1 MDKFKSVDDI
11 LDFAIAR
18 EVEAIELYSDLV
30 RKVEKP
36 ELRSALKGFI
46 KEELEHK
53 EKLETEK
60 AEGIVLKDEE
70 VGNLEIA
77 EHVKGGE
84 VRPDMSYKDLL
95 ILAMK
100 KEAASVKL
108 YTDLAKMAQDEK
120 LKDTFLLLAQEEAEH
135 KLRFELEYDLTFF

>member
-1 MDKFKSVDDI
+1 MEKFRSVDEI
-11 LDFAIAR
+11 LNFAITR
-18 EVEAIELYSDLV
+18 EVEAIQLYSDLAL
-30 RKVEKP
+30 KVDKP
-36 ELRSALKGFI
+36 ELRIAIEGFI
-46 KEELEHK
+46 REELEHK

-77 EHVKGGE
+77 EHVEGGK

-95 ILAMK
+95 VLAMK

-108 YTDLAKMAQDEK
+108 YTNLAKMAEDEK

>member
-1 MDKFKSVDDI
+1 MDKFKSVDEI
-11 LDFAIAR
+11 LDFAIKR
-18 EVEAIELYSDLV
+18 EMEAIQLYSDLA
-30 RKVEKP
+30 RKVQKP
-36 ELRSALKGFI
+36 ELRSALEGFI
-46 KEELEHK
+46 REELEHK

-70 VGNLEIA
+70 VGNLGIA
-77 EHVKGGE
+77 EYVEGGE

-108 YTDLAKMAQDEK
+108 YTNLAKMAEDEK
-120 LKDTFLLLAQEEAEH
+120 LKDTFLLLAQEETEH

>member
-18 EVEAIELYSDLV
+18 EVEAIELYSDLM

-36 ELRSALKGFI
+36 ELRSAIKGFI

-77 EHVKGGE
+77 EHIEGGE

-108 YTDLAKMAQDEK
+108 YTDLAKMTEDEK
-120 LKDTFLLLAQEEAEH
+120 LKDTFLLLAQEESEH

>member
-1 MDKFKSVDDI
+1 MDNFKSVDDI
-11 LDFAIAR
+11 LDFAIGR
-18 EVEAIELYSDLV
+18 EVEAIELYSDLL

-36 ELRSALKGFI
+36 EMRSALKGFI

-70 VGNLEIA
+70 VGNLGIA
-77 EHVKGGE
+77 EYVEGGE
-84 VRPDMSYKDLL
+84 ARPDMSYKDLL

-100 KEAASVKL
+100 KEAVSVKL
-108 YTDLAKMAQDEK
+108 YNDLAKMAQDEK